1 MNASTRLL
9 LVLMSM
15 LGLAHVEANETNYF
29 LVGHWLDGELF
40 GDSYVLP
47 LSKPEDIAH
56 ARYLISLGPS
66 VWDGPE
72 PPPAIV
78 GAKISYERDGINRDY
93 RDPMF
98 PQWSWHVVE
107 FLRFADISAEILD
120 GSPTSVEDGRYTG
133 GELIGFWRYTVV
145 RELGPVPLYLSIVP
159 DDQHV
164 QVYWSGLGASYVYT
178 LETKRSADS
187 QSWVAVPGAEWPLAT
202 NQWTLPMTNA
212 EGFFRVKAEEL
223 KE

>member
-15 LGLAHVEANETNYF
+15 LGLARVEANETNYF

-47 LSKPEDIAH
+47 LSKLEDIAH

-72 PPPAIV
+72 PPSASGV
-78 GAKISYERDGINRDY
+78 GAN
-93 RDPMF
+93 
-98 PQWSWHVVE
+98 
-107 FLRFADISAEILD
+107 
-120 GSPTSVEDGRYTG
+120 
-133 GELIGFWRYTVV
+133 
-145 RELGPVPLYLSIVP
+145 
-159 DDQHV
+159 
-164 QVYWSGLGASYVYT
+164 YVYT
-178 LETKRSADS
+178 LETKRLADS
-187 QSWVAVPGAEWPLAT
+187 QAWVAIPGAEWPLAT